1 MSQRTSL
8 PSGSRVPGK
17 SQTCPSKPDQGSSI
31 DDGVSS
37 MERYPPSLASPE
49 HVFNLYRN
57 LLPENSRNEVD
68 VWSGEGPEEDIG
80 DGMCHS
86 LVLITKL
93 IAFEDKDEQRSQQ
106 LAQTIAGNKGR
117 RHVLVESSQDPAY
130 YKDQQQAQTTT
141 LSSPKHVNSTD
152 QRRVG
157 TPARADG
164 QQNARPESQQHTQA
178 ASQMIEA
185 NSGEIAGIIT
195 TEAQR
200 APNKKRKSSNIY
212 SKSRPAKKRTL
223 STQKK
228 MAASVNIR
236 HSFQFEKMTLLGP
249 VDDLRLRVRWEESYI
264 RLQDLDSLAA
274 KKEARKQI
282 IREYGEEAW
291 NRVRPE
297 DWDLEAET
305 EYLSESTEPHT
316 E

>member
-1 MSQRTSL
+1 MN
-8 PSGSRVPGK
+8 
-17 SQTCPSKPDQGSSI
+17 
-31 DDGVSS
+31 DGTSS
-37 MERYPPSLASPE
+37 MEQYPPSLASPE
-49 HVFNLYRN
+49 HVFNLYQK
-57 LLPENSRNEVD
+57 LFPENSRNEVD
-68 VWSGEGPEEDIG
+68 AWSGESPAKDMG
-80 DGMCHS
+80 DGMYHS

-93 IAFEDKDEQRSQQ
+93 IAFEDKDEQRSRQ
-106 LAQTIAGNKGR
+106 LAQTIAGTEGR
-117 RHVLVESSQDPAY
+117 RHGLVESSQEPAY
-130 YKDQQQAQTTT
+130 SKDQQQAQTTA

-152 QRRVG
+152 QRRVE

-164 QQNARPESQQHTQA
+164 QKNGRPESQQHTQA

-185 NSGEIAGIIT
+185 NSGETAGIIAT
-195 TEAQR
+195 KAQR
-200 APNKKRKSSNIY
+200 APPKKRKSPNTY

-223 STQKK
+223 STQNN
-228 MAASVNIR
+228 MAAFVNIR
-236 HSFQFEKMTLLGP
+236 HRFQFKKMTLLGP
-249 VDDLRLRVRWEESYI
+249 IDDLRLRVRWEESYI

-297 DWDLEAET
+297 DWDLEAEI

>member
-80 DGMCHS
+80 D
-86 LVLITKL
+86 
-93 IAFEDKDEQRSQQ
+93 
-106 LAQTIAGNKGR
+106 
-117 RHVLVESSQDPAY
+117 
-130 YKDQQQAQTTT
+130 
-141 LSSPKHVNSTD
+141 D

-164 QQNARPESQQHTQA
+164 QQNARPESGQHTQA